1 MIVTVQKIQLKG
13 IHEMIKRQQNSM
25 DLKNSRNT
33 RKGNSRVKGEE
44 KVLCFIE
51 FISNRKL

>member
-44 KVLCFIE
+44 KVLSFIE